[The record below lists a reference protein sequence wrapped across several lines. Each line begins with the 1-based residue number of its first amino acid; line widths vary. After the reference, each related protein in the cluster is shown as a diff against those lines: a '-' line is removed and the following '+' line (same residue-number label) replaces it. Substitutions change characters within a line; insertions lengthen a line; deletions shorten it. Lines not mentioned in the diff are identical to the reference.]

1 LGNRRK
7 KPDGP
12 DGEAATVVAEPPV
25 PEQQN
30 GQPVAEQPAAP
41 KIRPAASFA
50 ANSDRT
56 TRIEVAVWARQV
68 KVGEA
73 EEYTQYSLT
82 ARRSWRDRD
91 GNWTVNDFYRA
102 HDVPVLQY
110 LIGQAYNWCVAQ
122 RTEVRI
128 ESDEPLP
135 F

>member
-1 LGNRRK
+1 MGSRRK

-12 DGEAATVVAEPPV
+12 DDGTAVSVAEPPA
-25 PEQQN
+25 PESQN
-30 GQPVAEQPAAP
+30 GVSAAQPAAP
-41 KIRPAASFA
+41 KNRPAASFA

-56 TRIEVAVWARQV
+56 TRIEVAVWTRQV

-82 ARRSWRDRD
+82 ISRSWRDKD
-91 GNWTVNDFYRA
+91 GHWTDNDFYRT
-102 HDVPVLQY
+102 HDVPVLLY

-122 RTEVRI
+122 RTQVRI
-128 ESDEPLP
+128 ESAEPLP